1 MKTQSN
7 HVNFNKMHV
16 VSRSK
21 IPAISSIMV
30 DNVPHNLGLLLDFR
44 KHPELASF
52 IPENTRPSFSW
63 TYLKS
68 NEELA
73 VHEHPTSSMII
84 ICEGE
89 GEVFGDCEGKIISG
103 DIVIVPPYHKHGFI
117 GRGKNGFWALS
128 IQFEGNGLYEDVE
141 KPRVN
146 FIKQEKDSQAN
157 NFSILLND
165 QEKFIKKFKTHPL
178 IQLIRSASTED
189 IETRE
194 RLLEALNIWGNWFQ
208 RIICLRAACGAPP
221 VYQDLAEQHI
231 LEEIGHNTSILESR
245 ENKSISLHD
254 PILEATASWFFEKML
269 SSTVQEKTV
278 LVHFVLEGAG
288 DIFHTEALRL
298 FGNTSHF
305 TTHVELDEDHFEMG
319 CRVLEASRDYDIER
333 LRTILS
339 QGWEMFDL
347 LLSRMAYFAQ
357 NGHIQKDTDSIYAR
371 AS

>member
-1 MKTQSN
+1 MKAQSN
-7 HVNFNKMHV
+7 RINFNKMQV

-21 IPAISSIMV
+21 IPAISSIMI
-30 DNVPHNLGLLLDFR
+30 DNIPHNLGLLLDFR

-52 IPENTRPSFSW
+52 IPENARPSFSW
-63 TYLKS
+63 THLNP

-73 VHEHPTSSMII
+73 THEHPTSSMII

-89 GEVFGDCEGKIISG
+89 GEVFGDYEGKIISG

-117 GRGKNGFWALS
+117 GQGKNGFWALS
-128 IQFEGNGLYEDVE
+128 IQFEGSGLYEDVE

-146 FIKQEKDSQAN
+146 FIKQEQNSHLND
-157 NFSILLND
+157 FSILLND
-165 QEKFIKKFKTHPL
+165 QEKFIKKFKAHPL
-178 IQLIRSASTED
+178 IQLIHSTSTED

-208 RIICLRAACGAPP
+208 RIIYLRAACGAPSL
-221 VYQDLAEQHI
+221 YQNLAEQHI
-231 LEEIGHNTSILESR
+231 LEEVGHNTSILDSR

-269 SSTVQEKTV
+269 SSTPQEKTV

-288 DIFHTEALRL
+288 DIFHTEALHL
-298 FGNTSHF
+298 FGNMSHF

-319 CRVLEASRDYDIER
+319 CRVLETSGDYDIER
-333 LRTILS
+333 LRTVLS
-339 QGWEMFDL
+339 QGWEMFNL
-347 LLSRMAYFAQ
+347 LLSRMAHFAQ
-357 NGHIQKDTDSIYAR
+357 NGHIQKDTDSTYAR